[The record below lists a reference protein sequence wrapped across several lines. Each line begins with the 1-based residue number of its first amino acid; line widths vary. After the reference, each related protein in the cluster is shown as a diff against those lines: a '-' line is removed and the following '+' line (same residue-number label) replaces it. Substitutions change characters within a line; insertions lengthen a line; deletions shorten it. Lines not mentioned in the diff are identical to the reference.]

1 MRRNSLKLGAM
12 KLPNP
17 FILFFNGTALTTWF
31 ATKLGGGY
39 VGKDNF
45 GNRYYKKVRKGE
57 REKRWVLY
65 NGMPEP
71 TKVTPE
77 WHGWLHYTLDAPP
90 TERPAR
96 AHVWQKSAQP
106 NLSGTK
112 AAYQPAG
119 LHGVHAPNTAEYEPW
134 TP

>member
-1 MRRNSLKLGAM
+1 M

-17 FILFFNGTALTTWF
+17 FILFFNGTALTTWV
-31 ATKLGGGY
+31 ATRFVGRF

-45 GNRYYKKVRKGE
+45 GNRYYKKGLKSG

-65 NGMPEP
+65 NGMAEP
-71 TKVTPE
+71 SKVPPE

-90 TERPAR
+90 AERQVK

-106 NLSGTK
+106 NLSGTMG
-112 AAYQPAG
+112 AYLPAG
-119 LHGVHAPNTAEYEPW
+119 HVARGGKHAPTTAEYESW
-134 TP
+134 TPN